1 MSEVYRGTKFRTVF
15 TSKQIP
21 TDEHLDE
28 LCQWCRKFAE
38 LGLAPYQDGFFAGN
52 MSIRSGK
59 GIIITTARANLGDL
73 KAGDFTLIIDADI
86 DNNQI
91 TASGLKEPSSESLMH
106 IVVYRAKPHIKAQF
120 HGHDDL
126 VLKKTGKLGLPITK
140 IEQPYGT
147 VQLANEVLETLE
159 DHTFVIIRNH
169 GFLSLG
175 RDMKEAGDQAIRYH
189 NLARQLCG

>member
-1 MSEVYRGTKFRTVF
+1 LR
-15 TSKQIP
+15 
-21 TDEHLDE
+21 
-28 LCQWCRKFAE
+28 QWCRKFAE
-38 LGLAPYQDGFFAGN
+38 LGLAPYQSGAFAGN

-106 IVVYRAKPHIKAQF
+106 IVLYRARPHIKAQF

-126 VLKKTGKLGLPITK
+126 VLKKAGKLGLPITK
-140 IEQPYGT
+140 TEQPYGT
-147 VQLANEVLETLE
+147 VQLANEVLEALE
-159 DHTFVIIRNH
+159 DHTYVIIRNH
-169 GFLSLG
+169 GFVSLG
-175 RDMKEAGDQAIRYH
+175 RDMEEAGNQAIRYH
-189 NLARQLCG
+189 NMARQLSG

>member
-1 MSEVYRGTKFRTVF
+1 
-15 TSKQIP
+15 
-21 TDEHLDE
+21 
-28 LCQWCRKFAE
+28 
-38 LGLAPYQDGFFAGN
+38 

-106 IVVYRAKPHIKAQF
+106 IVLYRARPHIKAQF

-126 VLKKTGKLGLPITK
+126 VLKKAGKLGLPITK
-140 IEQPYGT
+140 TEQPYGT
-147 VQLANEVLETLE
+147 VQLANEVLEALE
-159 DHTFVIIRNH
+159 DHTYVIIRNH
-169 GFLSLG
+169 GFVSLG
-175 RDMKEAGDQAIRYH
+175 RDMEEAGNQAIRYH
-189 NLARQLCG
+189 NMARQLSG